1 MASPPSY
8 IQTLDDRSHFKPT
21 VSLYDW
27 WLVKSED
34 NDGKSKLAVAGVSSA
49 PQEIPR
55 RVFNSAPISKK
66 HDVFTLETTDGVT
79 VILDGIINKQQTIAN
94 GFSDEIAK
102 RFQLGFYPGWE
113 KGVAEFLA
121 GDCNTTVV
129 SGRISDSGSEGEGK
143 KDSSPTSVHFSQE
156 ETRTP
161 YEHVGSTYFQ
171 WNGTSKNLEGN
182 QRNPMSGCSMKHRSS
197 KLLPLSDAFEN
208 VGEASGVAVQSG
220 GKMSEAERCPS
231 NSARWVTRFLS
242 EFWSKWTN
250 QQMVGNSLNSE
261 KKTTDSVLT
270 VSKTVINSS
279 QTDESEVGEKEGS
292 HEQVSCEEI
301 HDSEFSK
308 QLSSRLSLNN
318 SINDMVNHAVEE
330 ETGTDDM
337 VNQAVEEETGTDDM
351 VNQAVEE
358 ETGTYDFIS
367 TALQSIGIPKTLE
380 ENEKNPES
388 GCSIKHNSTNF
399 SPSVDVGVVVSG
411 VTVPLEGETNLSKIS
426 PRNPGG
432 RVFGDLSI
440 ITRSK
445 GKTKQIVGSG
455 LDSEQNTVDSVP
467 AVESVSNTSENVDY
481 EVGGRQMFEL
491 FLSCC
496 ERAEGL
502 INSSQTSVHFAHETP
517 NKKVHCEDRLDVEDP
532 TQITLSSDSTID
544 DSKVDNLMN
553 HAAEVEL
560 DAENIGLTEFQSF
573 GRPQTRDESEK
584 NPASEPAAETLEIL
598 DEALDV
604 NAQSGEKRDISV
616 GSSSQFAG
624 RVSLLFSGIIQR
636 KEKKKQTVGNGLN
649 SETKTIDS
657 VPVVSGS
664 VSNPLENDS
673 FETAGNWVSHPSDS
687 ELQEPVDVN
696 VVRKL
701 DFDFVEDDMQQTS
714 NAEEGQDFGNVKA
727 QVREGKSGAK
737 GEIKSRK
744 RNMRQVTVDTQ
755 EIHSIPEVN
764 KKNNRTPS
772 TLEVKKKKDG
782 TPKANTKKRQV
793 SASLEGSKMRT
804 STPSTLEVNNKEK
817 VSLSTTKVYTRKRK
831 VSPST
836 SDVSKKN
843 KSSPLTLEMN
853 NKKEA
858 TLPSPKVTAY
868 TSLISPESLSAG
880 RSRSGRLRLRPLEFW
895 RNQSAVYD
903 KDHGVIGIQEE
914 IPRVTPSRG
923 SFTEPRKRKGNRG

>member
-161 YEHVGSTYFQ
+161 YEHVGSTCFQ

-208 VGEASGVAVQSG
+208 VGEASGAAVQSG
-220 GKMSEAERCPS
+220 G
-231 NSARWVTRFLS
+231 
-242 EFWSKWTN
+242 
-250 QQMVGNSLNSE
+250 
-261 KKTTDSVLT
+261 
-270 VSKTVINSS
+270 
-279 QTDESEVGEKEGS
+279 
-292 HEQVSCEEI
+292 
-301 HDSEFSK
+301 
-308 QLSSRLSLNN
+308 
-318 SINDMVNHAVEE
+318 
-330 ETGTDDM
+330 
-337 VNQAVEEETGTDDM
+337 
-351 VNQAVEE
+351 
-358 ETGTYDFIS
+358 
-367 TALQSIGIPKTLE
+367 
-380 ENEKNPES
+380 
-388 GCSIKHNSTNF
+388 
-399 SPSVDVGVVVSG
+399 
-411 VTVPLEGETNLSKIS
+411 
-426 PRNPGG
+426 
-432 RVFGDLSI
+432 
-440 ITRSK
+440 
-445 GKTKQIVGSG
+445 
-455 LDSEQNTVDSVP
+455 
-467 AVESVSNTSENVDY
+467 
-481 EVGGRQMFEL
+481 
-491 FLSCC
+491 
-496 ERAEGL
+496 
-502 INSSQTSVHFAHETP
+502 
-517 NKKVHCEDRLDVEDP
+517 
-532 TQITLSSDSTID
+532 
-544 DSKVDNLMN
+544 
-553 HAAEVEL
+553 
-560 DAENIGLTEFQSF
+560 
-573 GRPQTRDESEK
+573 
-584 NPASEPAAETLEIL
+584 
-598 DEALDV
+598 
-604 NAQSGEKRDISV
+604 
-616 GSSSQFAG
+616 
-624 RVSLLFSGIIQR
+624 
-636 KEKKKQTVGNGLN
+636 
-649 SETKTIDS
+649 
-657 VPVVSGS
+657 
-664 VSNPLENDS
+664 
-673 FETAGNWVSHPSDS
+673 
-687 ELQEPVDVN
+687 
-696 VVRKL
+696 KL

-858 TLPSPKVTAY
+858 TLSSPKVTAY

-914 IPRVTPSRG
+914 IPRVTPSRVLL
-923 SFTEPRKRKGNRG
+923 SRGKEKAIEVDFLAKL